1 VSILS
6 SAWNFLT
13 FRDMDR
19 NHSPVRIE
27 YRETMA
33 ARPPSWQLNKPIW
46 PKRNIQTYTDQGYSV
61 LALVFRCIGILAQSV
76 AQAPLKVYEDAE
88 NGPEPID
95 THPLRQL
102 ILRPNREGNEA
113 RFLGQVMMT
122 MATAGFC
129 VIEKERAA
137 AGRVIALWPINP
149 AYCKPIQRADALP
162 DWEVRVPGYDPVIL
176 NSDDCIAIT
185 FADRPDLSPTGISPI
200 EVILRE
206 VALLNL
212 QTDFLKAF
220 FDSGAMPVYA
230 LIPRADAGE
239 MTQAQAD
246 VIKEKWRQR
255 YAGMHA
261 AVEPA
266 ILAGIEDVRRLS
278 FDFDEL
284 AYTDLRDISDN
295 AICQAFGVHPNLAG
309 TRYGLERS
317 TFTNYKEARQSFYED
332 TVSHFW
338 NRIED
343 ALHRGLMHEFDTRP
357 GRSLRFD
364 ISDVAAM
371 REDVLPRWEWA
382 VTALN
387 AGGITTHQF
396 ARLCDLEPVGKDV
409 FLRSFATQEVPIN
422 GLPMP
427 KPSTIK
433 AVPVDDEDEDELVAL
448 PRSTMGGNGWREA
461 VGRLHRAKIGNAGRT
476 AYLKLADQ
484 TVPELQ
490 AYFDGQ
496 KARLVDDMNRG
507 TRDVSALDWNE
518 EDRLLQEI
526 LTRLNMVA
534 GEVAF
539 SLAAESLSI
548 PADSLVWTIS
558 NPNIARLVQSLA
570 GRVTAINETTRAD
583 ISRVVTEALTEG
595 VSMPELSDRLRGLY
609 DETYNGR
616 SMTIARTESQ
626 VAYNEAAALGY
637 KESGLVREAQLFDN
651 PLHDTDPGSDGWTC
665 AQRNGKIVP
674 LESISRHIAAEHP
687 NGTLAIG
694 PVVSME
700 A

>member
-6 SAWNFLT
+6 NAWNFLT

-19 NHSPVRIE
+19 QSPVRIE

-33 ARPPSWQLNKPIW
+33 ARPPSWQLNKATW
-46 PKRNIQTYTDQGYSV
+46 PKRNVTTYTDQGYSV
-61 LALVFRCIGILAQSV
+61 LALVFRCIGILSQSI
-76 AQAPLKVYEDAE
+76 AQAPLRVYQDTP

-95 THPLRQL
+95 NHPLRQL

-295 AICQAFGVHPNLAG
+295 AICQAFGVHPNIAG

-317 TFTNYKEARQSFYED
+317 TFTNYKEARDAFYQD

-357 GRSLRFD
+357 GRYLKFD
-364 ISDVAAM
+364 ITDVAAM
-371 REDVLPRWEWA
+371 REDVLPRWQWA

-396 ARLCDLEPVGKDV
+396 ARLCDLEPVGNDV
-409 FLRSFATQEVPIN
+409 FLRSFATQEVPLN
-422 GLPMP
+422 GVPMP

-433 AVPVDDEDEDELVAL
+433 AVPVDDDEELLAL
-448 PRSTMGGNGWREA
+448 PRATSRKHDALTYRA
-461 VGRLHRAKIGNAGRT
+461 RASASLGRR
-476 AYLKLADQ
+476 AYLRLADQ
-484 TVPELQ
+484 TEPEIQ
-490 AYFDGQ
+490 AYLDGQ
-496 KARLVDDMNRG
+496 KSRLVDDMNRG
-507 TRDVSALDWNE
+507 TRDVSAIDWNE
-518 EDRLLQEI
+518 EDRLLAEI
-526 LTRLNMVA
+526 LNRLNMVA

-539 SLAAESLSI
+539 ALAAESLSI
-548 PADSLVWTIS
+548 PADSLVWSIS

-570 GRVTAINETTRAD
+570 GRVTAINETTRQD

-609 DETYNGR
+609 EETYNGR

-637 KESGLVREAQLFDN
+637 RESGLVREAQLFDN

-674 LESISRHIAAEHP
+674 IETVSRHIAAEHP
-687 NGTLAIG
+687 NGTLSIG

>member
-61 LALVFRCIGILAQSV
+61 LALVFRCIGILAQSI
-76 AQAPLKVYEDAE
+76 AQAPLRVYQDTP
-88 NGPEPID
+88 NGPEPVD
-95 THPLRQL
+95 NHPLRQL

-255 YAGMHA
+255 YAGIHA

-295 AICQAFGVHPNLAG
+295 AICQAFGVHPNIAG

-317 TFTNYKEARQSFYED
+317 TFTNYKEARDAFYQD

-343 ALHRGLMHEFDTRP
+343 ALHRGLMHEFDTRL
-357 GRSLRFD
+357 GRYLKFD
-364 ISDVAAM
+364 TGDVVAM
-371 REDVLPRWEWA
+371 QEDVLPRWQWA

-396 ARLCDLEPVGKDV
+396 ARLCDLEPVGNDV
-409 FLRSFATQEVPIN
+409 FLRSFATVEVPLT
-422 GLPMP
+422 GRVAPAP
-427 KPSTIK
+427 TITPI
-433 AVPVDDEDEDELVAL
+433 ADDEED
-448 PRSTMGGNGWREA
+448 
-461 VGRLHRAKIGNAGRT
+461 
-476 AYLKLADQ
+476 
-484 TVPELQ
+484 
-490 AYFDGQ
+490 
-496 KARLVDDMNRG
+496 
-507 TRDVSALDWNE
+507 
-518 EDRLLQEI
+518 
-526 LTRLNMVA
+526 
-534 GEVAF
+534 
-539 SLAAESLSI
+539 
-548 PADSLVWTIS
+548 
-558 NPNIARLVQSLA
+558 
-570 GRVTAINETTRAD
+570 
-583 ISRVVTEALTEG
+583 
-595 VSMPELSDRLRGLY
+595 
-609 DETYNGR
+609 
-616 SMTIARTESQ
+616 
-626 VAYNEAAALGY
+626 
-637 KESGLVREAQLFDN
+637 
-651 PLHDTDPGSDGWTC
+651 
-665 AQRNGKIVP
+665 
-674 LESISRHIAAEHP
+674 
-687 NGTLAIG
+687 
-694 PVVSME
+694 
-700 A
+700 

>member
-6 SAWNFLT
+6 NAWNFLT

-19 NHSPVRIE
+19 QSPVRIE

-33 ARPPSWQLNKPIW
+33 ARPPSWQLNKATW
-46 PKRNIQTYTDQGYSV
+46 PKRNVTTYTDQGYSV
-61 LALVFRCIGILAQSV
+61 LALVFRCIGILSQSI
-76 AQAPLKVYEDAE
+76 AQAPLRVYQDTP

-95 THPLRQL
+95 NHPLRQL

-113 RFLGQVMMT
+113 RFMGQVMMT

-295 AICQAFGVHPNLAG
+295 AICQAFGVHPNIAG

-317 TFTNYKEARQSFYED
+317 TFTNYKEARDAFYQD

-357 GRSLRFD
+357 GRYLKFD
-364 ISDVAAM
+364 ITDVAAM
-371 REDVLPRWEWA
+371 REDVLPRWQWA

-396 ARLCDLEPVGKDV
+396 ARLCDLEPVGNDV
-409 FLRSFATQEVPIN
+409 FLRSFATQEVPLN
-422 GLPMP
+422 GVPMP

-433 AVPVDDEDEDELVAL
+433 AVPVDDDEELLAL
-448 PRSTMGGNGWREA
+448 PRATSRKHDALTYRA
-461 VGRLHRAKIGNAGRT
+461 RASASLGRR
-476 AYLKLADQ
+476 AYLRLADQ
-484 TVPELQ
+484 TEPEIQ
-490 AYFDGQ
+490 AYLDGQ
-496 KARLVDDMNRG
+496 KSRLVDDMNRG
-507 TRDVSALDWNE
+507 TRDVSAIDWNE
-518 EDRLLQEI
+518 EDRLLAEI
-526 LTRLNMVA
+526 LNRLNMVA

-539 SLAAESLSI
+539 ALAAESLSI
-548 PADSLVWTIS
+548 PADSLVWSIS

-570 GRVTAINETTRAD
+570 GRVTAINETTRQD

-609 DETYNGR
+609 EETYNGR

-637 KESGLVREAQLFDN
+637 RESGLVREAQLFDN

-674 LESISRHIAAEHP
+674 IETVSRHIAAEHP
-687 NGTLAIG
+687 NGTLSIG

>member
-6 SAWNFLT
+6 NAWNFLT

-19 NHSPVRIE
+19 QSPVRIE

-33 ARPPSWQLNKPIW
+33 ARPPSWQLNKATW
-46 PKRNIQTYTDQGYSV
+46 PKRNVTTYTDQGYSV
-61 LALVFRCIGILAQSV
+61 LALVFRCIGILSQSV
-76 AQAPLKVYEDAE
+76 AQAPLRVYQDTP

-95 THPLRQL
+95 NHPLRQL

-113 RFLGQVMMT
+113 RFMGQVMMT

-295 AICQAFGVHPNLAG
+295 AICQAFGVHPNIAG

-317 TFTNYKEARQSFYED
+317 TFTNYKEARDAFYQD

-357 GRSLRFD
+357 GRYLKFD
-364 ISDVAAM
+364 ITDVAAM
-371 REDVLPRWEWA
+371 REDVLPRWQWA

-396 ARLCDLEPVGKDV
+396 ARLCDLEPVGNDV
-409 FLRSFATQEVPIN
+409 FLRSFATQEVPLN
-422 GLPMP
+422 GVPMP

-433 AVPVDDEDEDELVAL
+433 AVPVDDDEELLAL
-448 PRSTMGGNGWREA
+448 PRATSRKHDALTYRA
-461 VGRLHRAKIGNAGRT
+461 RASASLGRR
-476 AYLKLADQ
+476 AYLRLADEME
-484 TVPELQ
+484 PEIQ
-490 AYFDGQ
+490 AYLDGQ
-496 KARLVDDMNRG
+496 KSRLVDDMNRG
-507 TRDVSALDWNE
+507 TRDVSAIDWNE
-518 EDRLLQEI
+518 EDRLLAEI
-526 LTRLNMVA
+526 LNRLNMVA

-539 SLAAESLSI
+539 ALAAESLSI
-548 PADSLVWTIS
+548 PADSLVWSIS

-570 GRVTAINETTRAD
+570 GRVTAINETTRQD

-609 DETYNGR
+609 EETYNGR

-637 KESGLVREAQLFDN
+637 RESGLVREAQLFDN

-674 LESISRHIAAEHP
+674 IETVSRHIAAEHP
-687 NGTLAIG
+687 NGTLSIG